1 MTTMPPKRGQRRGT
15 RMDAAIAAMHPV
27 GFADKLVR
35 GTVNDLLKVYGGNDG
50 WQFIEENSYLL
61 LIETILEKTKAPQEE
76 EFPLEAA
83 VGDADAHEHPVAG
96 PSLAASIPALAN
108 AEAEVSELRNFQ
120 ASDSTSRAD
129 EDSDAESAIYG
140 PYNESNLPEPSPE
153 NTVGAEI
160 ITRKRRPYH
169 GWISNDEKIDLVQL
183 TTAPLP
189 DNIARLLEK
198 FDRKSDSDSDLSD

>member
-1 MTTMPPKRGQRRGT
+1 MK
-15 RMDAAIAAMHPV
+15 
-27 GFADKLVR
+27 
-35 GTVNDLLKVYGGNDG
+35 
-50 WQFIEENSYLL
+50 
-61 LIETILEKTKAPQEE
+61 

-140 PYNESNLPEPSPE
+140 PCIQLLP
-153 NTVGAEI
+153 
-160 ITRKRRPYH
+160 
-169 GWISNDEKIDLVQL
+169 
-183 TTAPLP
+183 
-189 DNIARLLEK
+189 
-198 FDRKSDSDSDLSD
+198 F